1 MLFETDRSII
11 RAQQL
16 AVEPGTDVKR
26 FEPRNFHEQKVV
38 DQALVA
44 QTLRGSTDRTGEE
57 AAAVVRQDY
66 HLPSCFK
73 IQDALTPKVDS

>member
-16 AVEPGTDVKR
+16 AIEPGTNVKR
-26 FEPRNFHEQKVV
+26 FEPRNFHEQQAV

-44 QTLRGSTDRTGEE
+44 QTLLGSTDRTGEA

-73 IQDALTPKVDS
+73 IRDALTPTADS